1 MLPLTDHLPSR
12 RPAVVNYLII
22 AANVLVFLWEMTLGA
37 SIQQELY
44 AVAFVPRY
52 FWVPGY
58 LVPNIIRIFI
68 SMFLHGGL
76 LHIGSNML
84 YLWIFGDNVE
94 DRLGHGRYAIFYLVC
109 GFGATL
115 THAFF
120 NAGSNVPAIGASGAI
135 AGVLGAY
142 LVLYPKQRVTTLI
155 PIFIFIAIREI
166 PAIFLLGFWF
176 VLQLFAGAGS
186 LGVPNADVTGGVAYF
201 AHIGGFILGMVLIV
215 LMGGLRRPPPPRG
228 RVWTGDRWVM

>member
-1 MLPLTDHLPSR
+1 MLPLTDHLPAR
-12 RPAVVNYLII
+12 RTPVINYLII
-22 AANVLVFLWEMTLGA
+22 AANVLMFFWELSLGPYVQRA
-37 SIQQELY
+37 LY
-44 AVAFVPRY
+44 SVAFVPRY

-68 SMFLHGGL
+68 SMFLHGGF
-76 LHIGSNML
+76 LHIASNML
-84 YLWIFGDNVE
+84 YLWIFGDNIE
-94 DRLGHGRYAIFYLVC
+94 DRLGHAKYLIFYLVC

-155 PIFIFIAIREI
+155 PIFFFIIIREI

-176 VLQLFAGAGS
+176 VLQLFAGVGS
-186 LGVPNADVTGGVAYF
+186 LGVAQADVTGGVAYF
-201 AHIGGFILGMVLIV
+201 AHIGGFVLGIFLIV
-215 LMGGLRRPPPPRG
+215 VMGGTRRPPPR
-228 RVWTGDRWVM
+228 RVEPWY